1 MGYRPVL
8 VTIRQSVPAVRG
20 PLLQAPA
27 RWHTESGRSERLM
40 GNSIG
45 SGSVEGH
52 HARGDEGGSRGGQAL
67 ATAEALGSRPRRFRD
82 TSGAVF
88 LRGGSGGCPR
98 LWQPA
103 RFLGWKL

>member
-1 MGYRPVL
+1 
-8 VTIRQSVPAVRG
+8 
-20 PLLQAPA
+20 
-27 RWHTESGRSERLM
+27 M
-40 GNSIG
+40 GNNIG

-88 LRGGSGGCPR
+88 YEAVPVAAPGFGSLLVSSGTMVIGSFNENGDETRSMWASGNLIDTTP
-98 LWQPA
+98 
-103 RFLGWKL
+103 